1 MPLFGD
7 MMLTSQT
14 IDLTPEIKESRV
26 YQEERLQ
33 GYVNLFNVIKTSYK
47 KEEPLKEN
55 LIVG

>member
-33 GYVNLFNVIKTSYK
+33 GYVTLFNVIKTSCK
-47 KEEPLKEN
+47 KEKPLKEN
-55 LIVG
+55 LTVE